1 MKKTL
6 ALILAVLILMT
17 ELYGCGNDPTP
28 SNPSNDHPVATPGE
42 DENGN
47 GSSSES
53 GTSGNAVVTTSLP
66 GTFEIA
72 ATEPHYFIAI
82 PDWHAESYGLGFTL
96 TEKGSTGY
104 VIVVVACGY
113 PAEGDSLEEAFSA
126 LYTVGYNGILM
137 QNYCAKYDAT
147 TPATTEVT
155 LADGTAALLPK
166 DIQHADGYGT
176 ELNCPVYGYGFIY
189 NGAPFIVSYIVMVE
203 AAVDDAKR
211 TEMQGYVDEMVYTV
225 KAAQ

>member
-17 ELYGCGNDPTP
+17 ELYGCGNDPSP
-28 SNPSNDHPVATPGE
+28 SNPSNDNPVATPGE

-47 GSSSES
+47 GNRSES

-82 PDWHAESYGLGFTL
+82 PDWLAESYGLGFAQ

-104 VIVVVACGY
+104 AIVVVACSY
-113 PAEGDSLEEAFSA
+113 PVESDSLEVASST
-126 LYTVGYNGILM
+126 LYTDGYNGILM
-137 QNYCAKYDAT
+137 QNYRAKYDAPPRPPKSLWRMVPPRCSLRISS
-147 TPATTEVT
+147 TPMT
-155 LADGTAALLPK
+155 PS
-166 DIQHADGYGT
+166 
-176 ELNCPVYGYGFIY
+176 
-189 NGAPFIVSYIVMVE
+189 APRCRAM
-203 AAVDDAKR
+203 R
-211 TEMQGYVDEMVYTV
+211 MRW
-225 KAAQ
+225 